1 MLNSII
7 RKNIEQKL
15 ISFVNLFIWTKFEF
29 EIYSDNIFYII
40 YQILYYIV
48 EVFQENFLLVFFSLK
63 EKLTNNLYF

>member
-40 YQILYYIV
+40 YQILYYII
-48 EVFQENFLLVFFSLK
+48 EVFQENFLLVFLA
-63 EKLTNNLYF
+63 

>member
-48 EVFQENFLLVFFSLK
+48 EVFQEKFLLVF
-63 EKLTNNLYF
+63 Y